1 MPKGS
6 IVLFQSLSIFFAVG
20 LGISAVSAYFFGQV
34 FAEQTMNFIR
44 NFPLG
49 FTGLWILQIILVLV
63 LGAKAQKES
72 FADHSRISGLLPF

>member
-6 IVLFQSLSIFFAVG
+6 IVLFQSLSIFAVG

-63 LGAKAQKES
+63 LGAKAQKNPS
-72 FADHSRISGLLPF
+72 LTIAGYLVLLPF